1 MQEENMNTK
10 PDTTIKNIPEEER
23 PYEKCLLHG
32 PESLSDSELLA
43 VILRTGTCGSS
54 SLELARKILQK
65 GQLEEG
71 LLGIHHLTL
80 QELMEIKGIGQVKAI
95 QIKCI
100 GELSKRIAIL
110 SAEKDLNFQDP
121 CTIAN
126 YYMEK
131 MRHEEQ
137 EQMVCMMLDTKN
149 QLLGDKIISKGTVNS
164 SLVSPRDLL
173 LTALRYRAVYII
185 LVHNHPSGNPLPSKD
200 DILFTQRIQRVCSL
214 VEIPLL
220 DHLIIGDQ
228 KYFSFREEG
237 LLAE

>member
-1 MQEENMNTK
+1 MNTNK
-10 PDTTIKNIPEEER
+10 EKSRNAIKNIPEEER

-32 PESLSDSELLA
+32 PEGLSDSELLA

-54 SLELARKILQK
+54 SLELARNILQR
-65 GQLEEG
+65 GNPEEG

-100 GELSKRIAIL
+100 GELSKRIASL
-110 SAEKDLNFQDP
+110 NAQKTLNFEDP

-137 EQMVCMMLDTKN
+137 EQMICMMLDTKS
-149 QLLGDKIISKGTVNS
+149 QLLGEKIISKGTVNS
-164 SLVSPRDLL
+164 SLVSPRDVLL
-173 LTALRYRAVYII
+173 NALRYRAVYII
-185 LVHNHPSGNPLPSKD
+185 LVHNHPSGNPTPSKD
-200 DILFTQRIQRVCSL
+200 DILFTQRIQAACAL
-214 VEIPLL
+214 ADIPLL

-228 KYFSFREEG
+228 TYFSFREEG
-237 LLAE
+237 LLVE